1 MDIAQRQSAIEQCGD
16 TISRNTIGVRASRD
30 ETETM
35 AARAPLHTPSPDDT
49 PPVLRVAVSD
59 AVASICAG
67 SQERRAVSPDV
78 EQMTPRVD
86 ARAPYADRLAPSG
99 AAVSSAQTARS
110 MHVDAVECTP
120 NCRKTEQSEA
130 AQDTKRT
137 PWEWGRHQ
145 NAHTRTN
152 HPWRHVVR
160 ACGHEC
166 TGK

>member
-1 MDIAQRQSAIEQCGD
+1 MKMVCSQVRVSVHFPRLARIPVRLHRVAPLSPLSIHNVGVVSGHRSATSECGHVQHD
-16 TISRNTIGVRASRD
+16 TRGGG
-30 ETETM
+30 
-35 AARAPLHTPSPDDT
+35 AART
-49 PPVLRVAVSD
+49 
-59 AVASICAG
+59 
-67 SQERRAVSPDV
+67 AVSPDV